1 MKNSNLSDEYV
12 QLDKIVKSYNQ
23 NSLKQS
29 LFFANY
35 SKSQFPKLNNIPIF
49 HNIIGLINLRLKDWE
64 ESISNFE
71 TAIKLKPDFFEG
83 YYNLGLAFFEIGN
96 LEKSYNFL
104 LKAIDIKKDYK
115 KARNKIIELLTF
127 YQPKNSTDNYL
138 SQLNKKIKETP
149 YNIDFSNKISDE
161 KILDYFNRCKKIVEE
176 NLEDLSYNKYQIF
189 RRKTVFRNCERHKG
203 IFNKYNTM
211 SKYCFDCF
219 KVVIKSKNVLDLI
232 KVSIIFDQISF
243 FSNFTRKSIIDK
255 RYSDISYKSLIYCS
269 SVDQVYDIEK
279 NTKNIL
285 TKIVDHNIQVEGK
298 RGCSEFALSYPNYK
312 KIYKDESKLMSYPE
326 DWMINEKKFDE
337 DNQKDNVSSNR
348 IVPDTVTGGSLNNF
362 LIINNWLDDSVH

>member
-1 MKNSNLSDEYV
+1 MKNSNLNDEYI
-12 QLDKIVKSYNQ
+12 QLDKIVQSYNQ

-29 LFFANY
+29 LFLANY
-35 SKSQFPKLNNIPIF
+35 SKSQFPKLNDIPIF

-71 TAIKLKPDFFEG
+71 AAIKLNPNFVEG
-83 YYNLGLAFFEIGN
+83 YYNLGLAFFDIGD
-96 LEKSYNFL
+96 LEKSYNYL
-104 LKAIDIKKDYK
+104 LKAINIKRDYK

-127 YQPKNSTDNYL
+127 YQPKNSSDNYL
-138 SQLNKKIKETP
+138 FQLNKKIQETP

-161 KILDYFNRCKKIVEE
+161 KILDYYNRCKKIVTE

-189 RRKTVFRNCERHKG
+189 RRKSVFRHCERHKG
-203 IFNKYNTM
+203 IFNKYNTI
-211 SKYCFDCF
+211 SKYCFNCF
-219 KVVIKSKNVLDLI
+219 KVVIKSKNLLDLI
-232 KVSIIFDQISF
+232 KISIIFDQISYF
-243 FSNFTRKSIIDK
+243 YNFTRKCIVDK

-269 SVDQVYDIEK
+269 SVEQVYDIEK

-285 TKIVDHNIQVEGK
+285 SKIIDNEIEIEGK